1 MIVYWSACL
10 ASIAFTWFATH
21 IKHDVDRE
29 GIKYWLLVTF
39 FSALPLIYIAAIR
52 YNVGADYA
60 AYYRY
65 YINILSGAN
74 KQGRYEVLYFLVNEI
89 VSFFHCSA
97 PWLFG
102 CTAALFLM
110 PIYKR
115 IITDSPYPY
124 MSIFLLLGMTYYF
137 YFLNGTRQMI
147 GAAFLLLSVPF
158 IEKRRFFPFLIL
170 VLIATG
176 FHSTCIVFIIVYLLV
191 YMNLGPRVLTAITIG
206 VFVFGQFFANVVNG
220 LLSKMDYYSVYLE
233 STYAQK
239 GQGYIVL
246 AMNVLLVI
254 FATFF
259 YQKDNVKYR
268 IYYNLQVIAL
278 WASALTGKIVLIDRY
293 RMVFGLA
300 SIILIPM
307 TLAGIENKN
316 TRRICSVGI
325 VVLYFIYAMYTV
337 GVQNSNLVLP
347 YQTIFSVVG

>member
-10 ASIAFTWFATH
+10 ASVAFTWVAIH
-21 IKHDVDRE
+21 IKHDTNRE
-29 GIKYWLLVTF
+29 GYWYWLLVTF

-60 AYYRY
+60 TYYRY
-65 YINILSGAN
+65 YINILNGGN
-74 KQGRYEVLYFLVNEI
+74 KPGRFEILYFLVNKF
-89 VSFFHCSA
+89 VAFFRGSA

-102 CTAALFLM
+102 CSASLFLM

-115 IITDSPYPY
+115 IIKDSPYPY

-158 IEKRRFFPFLIL
+158 IEKRKFFPFLCL
-170 VLIATG
+170 VLIASG
-176 FHSTCIVFIIVYLLV
+176 FHLSCIVFVVVYFLT
-191 YMNLGPRVLTAITIG
+191 YMNLGPRMLTVITIG
-206 VFVFGQFFANVVNG
+206 VFVFAQFLANVANG
-220 LLSKMDYYSVYLE
+220 ILSGMDYYSVYLY
-233 STYAQK
+233 SQYAQK

-246 AMNVLLVI
+246 AINILLVV

-259 YQKDNVKYR
+259 YQKDNVKYK
-268 IYYNLQVIAL
+268 IYYSLQVIAL

-293 RMVFGLA
+293 RMVFGLP

-307 TLAGIENKN
+307 ALAGIKNKIF
-316 TRRICSVGI
+316 RRICSVG
-325 VVLYFIYAMYTV
+325 VVLLYFIYSMYTV

-347 YQTIFSVVG
+347 YKTIFSV